1 MKTQSSDA
9 KERQYIRLDGDD
21 DFTSHRFPDECFED
35 EDDEFV
41 FLNLDEDDE
50 DEVARKADD
59 RERKDRLIG
68 EVYFIIKAFVASA
81 AVIGILALIT
91 RAIFYPFI
99 RKITKDLDW

>member
-21 DFTSHRFPDECFED
+21 DFTSHHFPDECFED
-35 EDDEFV
+35 EDDEFI
-41 FLNLDEDDE
+41 FLNNDEDDE

-68 EVYFIIKAFVASA
+68 EVCFIAKALVASA

-91 RAIFYPFI
+91 RAIIYPFI
-99 RKITKDLDW
+99 RKIAKDLDW

>member
-1 MKTQSSDA
+1 MKTQPSGA

-21 DFTSHRFPDECFED
+21 DFTSHHFPDECFED
-35 EDDEFV
+35 EDDDEFI
-41 FLNLDEDDE
+41 FLNQDEDDE

-68 EVYFIIKAFVASA
+68 EVCFIVKALVAGA

-91 RAIFYPFI
+91 RAIIYPFI
-99 RKITKDLDW
+99 RRIAKDLD